1 MSTIANKLDA
11 LFAMGYTAD
20 EIACIAR
27 QQEKERNAA
36 MNLAERAKAR
46 DGIIKAFDA
55 YHKTLGVTED
65 IPKEVWDEVFNEY
78 EKGLAI
84 LNEHADDFAAALNE
98 LGVIF
103 GFIESDEEEEDDED
117 DWTVISEDELKEELK
132 RKVKEFCRDKYK

>member
-36 MNLAERAKAR
+36 MNLAERVKAR

-55 YHKTLGVTED
+55 YHKTLDVTED
-65 IPKEVWDEVFNEY
+65 IPKEVWNEVFDEY
-78 EKGLAI
+78 EKGLVMI
-84 LNEHADDFAAALNE
+84 NEHAEDFIAALNE
-98 LGVIF
+98 LGAIF
-103 GFIESDEEEEDDED
+103 GFVEPDEEDADDED

-132 RKVKEFCRDKYK
+132 RKVKEFCREKYK

>member
-65 IPKEVWDEVFNEY
+65 IPKEVWNEVFDEY
-78 EKGLAI
+78 EKGLVMI
-84 LNEHADDFAAALNE
+84 NEHAEDFIAALNE
-98 LGVIF
+98 LGAIF
-103 GFIESDEEEEDDED
+103 GFVESDEEDADDED

-132 RKVKEFCRDKYK
+132 RKVKEFCREKYK